1 MCLGQQRRSL
11 PCSFP
16 LLLWLMLWKAQSKV
30 SSWHTREISFFF
42 CELFTRCFSVVK
54 IKSSSRLTQHT
65 CCRICR
71 KLVSDV
77 ISKPRKIKKIKAFT
91 ATYIHI
97 IMCKWILRLSFKWAA
112 ESHKIS
118 STNHLVLL
126 NKNCQIVSSSVSIFL
141 LQSSAPL
148 KIEYLSRNKLCLL
161 WWWGQIEFFHN
172 NS

>member
-1 MCLGQQRRSL
+1 MFRSTEEVIAL
-11 PCSFP
+11 FISIAFVVDAV
-16 LLLWLMLWKAQSKV
+16 KGTVKSKFMT
-30 SSWHTREISFFF
+30 HTRNIFFF

-112 ESHKIS
+112 ESHRIS

-126 NKNCQIVSSSVSIFL
+126 IKNCQIVSSSVSIFL

>member
-1 MCLGQQRRSL
+1 MFRSTEEVIAL
-11 PCSFP
+11 FISIAFVVDAV
-16 LLLWLMLWKAQSKV
+16 KGTVKSKFMT
-30 SSWHTREISFFF
+30 HTRNIFFFSF
-42 CELFTRCFSVVK
+42 CELFMRCLSVVK

-77 ISKPRKIKKIKAFT
+77 ISKPRKIKKIKTFT

-97 IMCKWILRLSFKWAA
+97 IMCKWILRLSLKWAA

-126 NKNCQIVSSSVSIFL
+126 IKNCQIVSSSVCIFL

-148 KIEYLSRNKLCLL
+148 KV
-161 WWWGQIEFFHN
+161 
-172 NS
+172 

>member
-1 MCLGQQRRSL
+1 MFRSTEEVIAL
-11 PCSFP
+11 FISIAFVVDAV
-16 LLLWLMLWKAQSKV
+16 KGTVKSKFMT
-30 SSWHTREISFFF
+30 HTRNILFFSF
-42 CELFTRCFSVVK
+42 CELFTRCLSVVK
-54 IKSSSRLTQHT
+54 IKSSSLLTQHT

-126 NKNCQIVSSSVSIFL
+126 IKNCQIVSSSVCIFL

-148 KIEYLSRNKLCLL
+148 KI
-161 WWWGQIEFFHN
+161 
-172 NS
+172 